1 MIFGVFIDRPQIV
14 AAMTEQDAATLRAH
28 GFSDREIVDI
38 ALAAGARNLYS
49 RSLHALGV
57 EVDVPR
63 GLEPALH
70 DALLA
75 GMTASAR

>member
-1 MIFGVFIDRPQIV
+1 MEFAERLSRDS
-14 AAMTEQDAATLRAH
+14 ATMTEQDAATLRDH

-38 ALAAGARNLYS
+38 TLAAAARNFYS

-63 GLEPALH
+63 GLSPRLK

-75 GMTASAR
+75 GMSR